1 MQTNTSE
8 NSQIFCLE
16 FLEKTPQERLEILKK
31 LGLSRYNFLTKL
43 PLTQANLTCVIRFL
57 GNPKR
62 VKFPNLQGADLG
74 GLNLEGVNFIRGNL
88 TGANLQNS
96 CLIKADLLFV
106 NFTNANLT
114 NADLTAATLN
124 ETIWLN
130 AIVEGCNL
138 KNTTG
143 LTQQQQQE
151 LTRRGAKF

>member
-1 MQTNTSE
+1 MQTITPEQAHRLS
-8 NSQIFCLE
+8 LE
-16 FLEKTPQERLEILKK
+16 FLEKDPQNRLEILNE
-31 LGLSRYNFLTKL
+31 LGLGRYEFLTKL
-43 PLTQANLTCVIRFL
+43 PLTEANIPCVMRFL
-57 GNPKR
+57 GNRQR
-62 VKFPNLQGADLG
+62 VKFPNLQGADLA

-88 TGANLQNS
+88 TNANLQNS

-143 LTQQQQQE
+143 LTQQQRQD
-151 LTRRGAKF
+151 LTRRGAIF

>member
-1 MQTNTSE
+1 MQTNTTE
-8 NSQIFCLE
+8 NSRILCLE
-16 FLEKTPQERLEILKK
+16 FLEKTPPDRLEILKK
-31 LGLSRYNFLTKL
+31 LGLGRYEFLTKL
-43 PLTQANLTCVIRFL
+43 PLTEANITCVMRFL

-62 VKFPNLQGADLG
+62 VKFPNLQGADLA

-88 TGANLQNS
+88 TDANLQNT

-130 AIVEGCNL
+130 TIVEGCNL

-143 LTQQQQQE
+143 LTLQQRQD
-151 LTRRGAKF
+151 LTRRGAIF

>member
-1 MQTNTSE
+1 MQTNSTE
-8 NSQIFCLE
+8 NSSIVCLE
-16 FLEKTPQERLEILKK
+16 FLKKTPSERLEILKK
-31 LGLSRYNFLTKL
+31 LGLGRYQFLTKL
-43 PLTQANLTCVIRFL
+43 SLTEANITCVMRFL

-62 VKFPNLQGADLG
+62 VKFPNLQGADLA
-74 GLNLEGVNFIRGNL
+74 GLNLEAVNFIRGNL
-88 TGANLQNS
+88 TDANLQNT

-143 LTQQQQQE
+143 LTQKQLQSLIQ
-151 LTRRGAKF
+151 RGAKI